1 METSI
6 FNKKELEK
14 LKKNISNL
22 ESDDEFEIMFGGY
35 NKHNHINMKK
45 FLDIMKYLR
54 KISDE
59 NKYKLEYSN
68 SLDISYGYDKN
79 NYSNYRISIDSLDK
93 INMLMSSLNSR
104 KNHIIFSILASK
116 ILNDN
121 DNKLSIINKIKD
133 FNNTYNIDDFDIRVR
148 LAKEKKVTK
157 KELEDLTNL
166 ENVSK
171 LDINFRY
178 KNRLSV
184 ILESNSDV
192 EIRIDLTS
200 VKSGNNINAVQS
212 HPYIYE
218 LEIDFNKKKKLTSK
232 KEGEY
237 VSMLIN
243 KVSELKKVIEQ
254 SNHLIS
260 ATEKTEVL
268 DKYKELIYG
277 KSSMQKSLY
286 GMTTQSLEVV
296 HIVDYLPNRFS
307 ITDKADGDRVL
318 GLINNNKLYLIFS
331 NLEVIYTGLTLDKK
345 LSNYNGTILDGEYIF
360 ISKSNKFVLA
370 SFDILFYCGED
381 IRNLSNLKDRYNKL
395 DDVLRNCFDYNFKS
409 VDYKNNFDLDKMDSH
424 YKSEMIS
431 YMKDLNTRISK
442 SKTDNIVTK
451 KYFIFVSGGSDSE
464 VFKYSSSMWYLYTKS
479 NEVDLPYILD
489 GIIFTPQEQ
498 KYTANLRETKYRIY
512 KWKPPNQNTIDF
524 YVRFERNSD
533 TGKIINVYD
542 DTNDENVSG
551 KVYKIIN
558 LYNGKNVNNIE
569 VPTLFKRDD
578 NLHIAHL
585 EVDGESDV
593 VRDEE
598 GDIIQDNTVVEF
610 AYNDN
615 MDIPFHFR
623 WVPLRTRHDKTE
635 SVIKHKRKYGN
646 NNEIANKIWN
656 SIQQNVTIEDLA
668 LLADPSKYDDQ
679 MNELKKRI
687 DASVVAIEKQQDAY
701 YQKITNLAKPMRNF
715 HNYVKS
721 NILFSYCSPKTI
733 NGKQHKLSI
742 LDIACGRGGDIQKFF
757 HSRIK
762 NYVGVD
768 VDSNGIH
775 SSTNG
780 AISRYI
786 TFKKKMPNMPKMDFM
801 VADAGSLL
809 NYKNQLDTQG
819 KMTST
824 NEILLKKYFGENN
837 EDKSYDKFDVINC
850 QLALHFFLKNDVTW
864 SNYCDNLNQFLED
877 DGYFLVTTF
886 DGDLI
891 HNQFNKSDGSF
902 SSNYT
907 DDGESKKFFEFTR
920 NYSKEE
926 KDIKKTGLTYK
937 SFVTLIKDDESKY
950 DLEYLVSKDFLVKE
964 LKEKC
969 NLDLIETDLF
979 YNTYKQQEYFF
990 NNIAPNEERK
1000 ETKSYF
1006 MKVKQYFNQE
1016 DSVNSACLEFTK
1028 YHRYYIFKKR
1038 HVSTEKKEKILKPE
1052 KRMKKISVKKTSKK
1066 TSGKKKQSGGLI
1078 DKYLKKR
1085 TNLVDI

>member
-6 FNKKELEK
+6 FNKKELDK
-14 LKKNISNL
+14 LKKNISGL

-45 FLDIMKYLR
+45 FLDIMKYL
-54 KISDE
+54 KNLSE
-59 NKYKLEYSN
+59 EKKYKIEYSN

-79 NYSNYRISIDSLDK
+79 NYSTYRITIDTLDK

-116 ILNDN
+116 ILNGKDEN
-121 DNKLSIINKIKD
+121 LSIMNKIKD
-133 FNNTYNIDDFDIRVR
+133 FNKTYNIDDYDIRVR
-148 LAKEKKVTK
+148 MAKEKKVTQE
-157 KELEDLTNL
+157 ELEDLATL
-166 ENVSK
+166 EKVNK

-192 EIRIDLTS
+192 ELRIDLTS
-200 VKSGNNINAVQS
+200 VKQGNNINAVQS
-212 HPYIYE
+212 QPYIYE
-218 LEIDFNKKKKLTSK
+218 LELDLNKKKKLSSK
-232 KEGEY
+232 KETEY
-237 VSMLIN
+237 INLMLSNVSNI
-243 KVSELKKVIEQ
+243 KKVIEQ

-260 ATEKTEVL
+260 NTEKSEVL
-268 DKYKELIYG
+268 DKYKELIFG
-277 KSSMQKSLY
+277 KNSMQKSLY

-331 NLEVIYTGLTLDKK
+331 NLEVLYTGIVLDKK
-345 LSNYNGTILDGEYIF
+345 LNKYNGTIIDGEYIF
-360 ISKSNKFVLA
+360 IAKSNKFLLA
-370 SFDILFYCGED
+370 SFDILFYCGDD
-381 IRNLSNLKDRYNKL
+381 IRDYVNLQDRYNKL
-395 DDVLRNCFDYNFKS
+395 DDVLRNCFDYSFSTKE
-409 VDYKNNFDLDKMDSH
+409 YKNNFDLEKINEH

-431 YMKDLNTRISK
+431 YMKNLNDRIKK
-442 SKTDNIVTK
+442 SKEDNIVTK
-451 KYFIFVSGGSDSE
+451 KYFIFVTGGSDSE

-479 NEVDLPYILD
+479 NDVDLPYTLD

-524 YVRFERNSD
+524 FVRFEKNSE
-533 TGKIINVYD
+533 TGKVITVYD
-542 DTNDENVSG
+542 DANEENVSG

-558 LYNGKNVNNIE
+558 LYNGKNINNIE
-569 VPTLFKRDD
+569 VPTLFKRED

-585 EVDGESDV
+585 EVDENTGV
-593 VRDEE
+593 ARDEE

-635 SVIKHKRKYGN
+635 SVVKYKKKYGN

-656 SIQQNVTIEDLA
+656 SIQQNVTIEDIS
-668 LLADPSKYDDQ
+668 LLADPKKFDDQ

-701 YQKITNLAKPMRNF
+701 YQKITNLAKPMRDF
-715 HNYVKS
+715 HNYIKS
-721 NILFSYCSPKTI
+721 NIIFGYCSPKDV
-733 NGKQHKLSI
+733 NGRQQKLSV

-757 HSRIK
+757 HSRVK

-809 NYKNQLDTQG
+809 NYENQLKAQG

-824 NEILLKKYFGENN
+824 NEILLKKYFGNN
-837 EDKSYDKFDVINC
+837 VSDGNYSKFDVINC
-850 QLALHFFLKNDVTW
+850 QLALHFFLKNNITW
-864 SNYCDNLNQFLED
+864 SNYCDNLNKFLED

-886 DGDLI
+886 DGDMI
-891 HNQFNKSDGSF
+891 HNKFNKENGKI
-902 SSNYT
+902 SSHYT
-907 DDGESKKFFEFTR
+907 EDGESKKFFEFTR
-920 NYSKEE
+920 NYSKDE
-926 KDIKKTGLTYK
+926 KDINKTGLTYK
-937 SFVTLIKDDESKY
+937 SFVTLIKDDESKF
-950 DLEYLVSKDFLVKE
+950 DLEYIVGKDFLIKE

-969 NLDLIETDLF
+969 NLDLVETDLF
-979 YNTYKQQEYFF
+979 YNTYKQQEHFF
-990 NNIAPNEERK
+990 QNIAPTEERK

-1006 MKVKQYFNQE
+1006 MKVRQYFNQE

-1028 YHRYYIFKKR
+1028 YHRYFIFKKR
-1038 HVSTEKKEKILKPE
+1038 HVS
-1052 KRMKKISVKKTSKK
+1052 SSKK
-1066 TSGKKKQSGGLI
+1066 TSVLKSEKRIKKVSIKKTSNKKDKKKRGGLI
-1078 DKYLKKR
+1078 DKYLQKR

>member
-6 FNKKELEK
+6 FNKKELDK

-79 NYSNYRISIDSLDK
+79 NYSSYRISINTLEK

-116 ILNDN
+116 ILNESDE
-121 DNKLSIINKIKD
+121 KLSIINKIKD
-133 FNNTYNIDDFDIRVR
+133 FDNTYNIDDYDIRVR
-148 LAKEKKVTK
+148 LAKEKKVSK
-157 KELEDLTNL
+157 KELEDLSVL
-166 ENVSK
+166 EKVNK

-178 KNRLSV
+178 KNRLSL
-184 ILESNSDV
+184 IIESNSDV
-192 EIRIDLTS
+192 ELRIDLTS
-200 VKSGNNINAVQS
+200 AKSGNNINAIQNHAYS
-212 HPYIYE
+212 YE
-218 LEIDFNKKKKLTSK
+218 LELEFNKKKKITSK
-232 KEGEY
+232 KEEEY
-237 VSMLIN
+237 MNLLLNQVLN
-243 KVSELKKVIEQ
+243 LKKVIEQ

-260 ATEKTEVL
+260 VTEKTEVL
-268 DKYKELIYG
+268 DVYKELIFN
-277 KSSMQKSLY
+277 KSPMSKSLY
-286 GMTTQSLEVV
+286 GMTSQSLEVV
-296 HIVDYLPNRFS
+296 HIVDYLPNKFS
-307 ITDKADGDRVL
+307 ITDKADGERVL
-318 GLINNNKLYLIFS
+318 GIISNNKLYLIFS
-331 NLEVIYTGLTLDKK
+331 NLEVIFTGLIIDKK
-345 LSNYNGTILDGEYIF
+345 LSKYNGTIIDGEYIF
-360 ISKSNKFVLA
+360 IPKSNKFVLA

-381 IRNLSNLKDRYNKL
+381 IRNLTNLKERYDKL
-395 DDVLRNCFDYNFKS
+395 DDVLRNCYNYDFKTS
-409 VDYKNNFDLDKMDSH
+409 DYKNNFDLEKLNSH
-424 YKSEMIS
+424 YKTEMIG
-431 YMKDLNTRISK
+431 YMKDLNNRIKK

-451 KYFIFVSGGSDSE
+451 KYFVFVTGGSDSE
-464 VFKYSSSMWYLYTKS
+464 VFKYSSTMWYLYTKS
-479 NEVDLPYILD
+479 KEVSLPYTLD

-498 KYTANLRETKYRIY
+498 KYTANLKETKYRIY

-524 YVRFERNSD
+524 FVKFERNSD

-542 DTNDENVSG
+542 DANDEKVSG

-558 LYNGKNVNNIE
+558 LYNGKNINNIE
-569 VPTLFKRDD
+569 IPTLFKREE
-578 NLHIAHL
+578 NLHISHL
-585 EVDGESDV
+585 EVDGETDV
-593 VRDEE
+593 VRDQE

-623 WVPLRTRHDKTE
+623 WIPLRTRHDKTE

-668 LLADPSKYDDQ
+668 LLADPKKYDDQ

-701 YQKITNLAKPMRNF
+701 YQKITNLAKPMRDF
-715 HNYVKS
+715 HNYIKS
-721 NILFSYCSPKTI
+721 NIIFGYCSPKKI
-733 NGKQHKLSI
+733 NGKNKKLSI
-742 LDIACGRGGDIQKFF
+742 LDLACGRGGDIQKFF
-757 HSRIK
+757 HSRVL

-768 VDSNGIH
+768 IDSNGIH

-780 AISRYI
+780 AISRYN

-809 NYKNQLDTQG
+809 NYKNQLDAHG

-824 NEILLKKYFGENN
+824 NEMLIKKYFGENK
-837 EDKSYDKFDVINC
+837 EDNLHDKFDVINC
-850 QLALHFFLKNDVTW
+850 QLALHFFLKNDITW
-864 SNYCDNLNQFLED
+864 SNYCDNLNKFLQD

-891 HNQFNKSDGSF
+891 HNEFKKSNGLI

-907 DDGESKKFFEFTR
+907 DDGESKKFFEFAR
-920 NYSKEE
+920 NYDKEE
-926 KDIKKTGLTYK
+926 NDINKTGLTYK
-937 SFVTLIKDDESKY
+937 SFVTLIKDDETKF
-950 DLEYLVSKDFLVKE
+950 DLEYLVGKEFLIKQ

-969 NLDLIETDLF
+969 NLDLVDTDLF

-1006 MKVKQYFNQE
+1006 MKIKQYFNQD

-1028 YHRYYIFKKR
+1028 YHRFFIFKKR
-1038 HVSTEKKEKILKPE
+1038 HVSLEKKEKILKPE
-1052 KRMKKISVKKTSKK
+1052 KRVKKILVKNKK
-1066 TSGKKKQSGGLI
+1066 NQNGGLI
-1078 DKYLKKR
+1078 DKYLEKR